1 MIFVLCEK
9 QWEVWQR
16 DWVGLDLA
24 VPQPA
29 LQRFNILSS
38 GLWWDLIQGSG
49 LN

>member
-1 MIFVLCEK
+1 MTLFFVKSGGKFGL
-9 QWEVWQR
+9 VWTF
-16 DWVGLDLA
+16 A